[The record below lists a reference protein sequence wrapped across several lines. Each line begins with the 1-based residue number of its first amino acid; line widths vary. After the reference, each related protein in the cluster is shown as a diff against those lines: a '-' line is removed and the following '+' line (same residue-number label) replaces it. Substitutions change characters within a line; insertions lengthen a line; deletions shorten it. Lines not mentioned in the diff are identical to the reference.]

1 MLRSA
6 ALRTLAVYA
15 VLIATPPT
23 LIACHSG
30 KSGESTAPAPD
41 LSLSGLAGQRVV
53 VLPTYTVRLAP
64 ELGWNAAVGPLR
76 DVQRAL
82 DKEITSALRDRGA
95 MSRWIF
101 PDALQQ
107 SYRRNASYSADPYAL
122 AEEPLRGASIA
133 RSQRVPEP
141 LASQI
146 RTIIAL
152 HDDTRLVL
160 APVELRFERAGT
172 SMGRGY
178 LRLVLVD
185 ARSSEV
191 RWFGDVRSDSVASYA
206 PAVLA
211 DVASRVADLVAR

>member
-6 ALRTLAVYA
+6 SLRTIAVYA
-15 VLIATPPT
+15 ALLVTPPT

-30 KSGESTAPAPD
+30 QSGASTASAPD

-53 VLPTYTVRLAP
+53 VLPTYTVSVAP
-64 ELGWNAAVGPLR
+64 ELGWSGAVGRLR

-82 DKEITSALRDRGA
+82 DDEIASALRDRGA
-95 MSRWIF
+95 TSRWIF

-107 SYRRNASYSADPYAL
+107 SYRRNASYSSDPYAL
-122 AEEPLRGASIA
+122 AEEPLRSPAMK
-133 RSQRVPEP
+133 RSERIPEP

-146 RTIIAL
+146 RAIIAL

-160 APVELRFERAGT
+160 APVELRFERTGT
-172 SMGRGY
+172 TMGRGS
-178 LRLVLVD
+178 LRLVLLD
-185 ARSSEV
+185 ARASEV
-191 RWFGDVRSDSVASYA
+191 RWFGDVRSDSVVSYA
-206 PAVLA
+206 PAILA